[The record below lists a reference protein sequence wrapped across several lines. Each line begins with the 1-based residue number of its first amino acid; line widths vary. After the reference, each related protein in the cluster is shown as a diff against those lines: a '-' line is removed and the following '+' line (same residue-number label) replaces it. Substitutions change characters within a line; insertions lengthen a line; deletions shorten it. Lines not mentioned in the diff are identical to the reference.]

1 MPILRDLPIVLT
13 PELMYAHQGRSAT
26 ARPLPEHARA
36 AYRRAIEQALELAE
50 PAALYELFDVASV
63 DGKRLLLANGQ
74 ALSSALI
81 VQQLARAKRLAV
93 AVCTVGA
100 RLPAASS
107 EAFRHD
113 DSLRGFLLDTA
124 GSLAVGMVSLA
135 LLEHLAGLARDNGQ
149 STSFS
154 IAPGSAECTLEDQR
168 VVFDLLP
175 AQDIGVR
182 LMDSLVMVPIKSV
195 SLVVGI
201 GLDMPGQLDHSQCD
215 FCPRRET
222 CPSPRLR
229 QGAHH
234 LATTMAGQ

>member
-175 AQDIGVR
+175 VGVSERPDSPYRLSDYELWEKAQLRPAPLSRAKVEEIAT
-182 LMDSLVMVPIKSV
+182 S
-195 SLVVGI
+195 
-201 GLDMPGQLDHSQCD
+201 
-215 FCPRRET
+215 RRD
-222 CPSPRLR
+222 L
-229 QGAHH
+229 
-234 LATTMAGQ
+234 